1 MNHSIKAVI
10 FDAYGTLFDVAAM
23 APLVERFVPG
33 AGDRFAALWREKQ
46 IDYTRLRTLSDRYA
60 DFWTVTGDA
69 LDYCCDRFAVCLS
82 GSERDA
88 LMAAYA
94 VLPPFAENG
103 PALVRIKA
111 LGLPLGIL
119 TNGTRAMV
127 DQAVAAAGFGGMFD
141 VVLSVDTVR
150 RYKTAG
156 PAYQLA
162 PDALGYDVGEI
173 LFVSSN
179 GWDAAAATWFGF
191 HTFWVN
197 RTQGP
202 RERLGIAPRAE
213 GAAMGT
219 VADYLEAWF
228 KAP

>member
-1 MNHSIKAVI
+1 MNQPIKAVI

-23 APLVERFVPG
+23 APLVERFVPD

-60 DFWTVTGDA
+60 DFLTVTGDA
-69 LDYCCDRFAVCLS
+69 LDYCCDRFAVSLS
-82 GSERDA
+82 VSERDA

-94 VLPPFAENG
+94 VLPPFAENRQ
-103 PALVRIKA
+103 ALARIKT

-127 DQAVAAAGFGGMFD
+127 DQAVAAAGFDWMFD
-141 VVLSVDTVR
+141 VILSVDTVR

-162 PDALGYDVGEI
+162 PDALGCCAGEI

-197 RTQGP
+197 RAAAP
-202 RERLGIAPRAE
+202 RERLGITPRAE
-213 GAAMGT
+213 GLLMGD

-228 KAP
+228 KSP